1 MHVCVGY
8 DDNDN
13 DGENDWYVDDVD
25 YDRNIDMIMSIAH
38 TGHSHH
44 ACVWRAF
51 LQRMHVCHCKSQ
63 IRSSE
68 SRDQR
73 LGTTPEIHTA
83 ARRKFLRDSQ
93 AAFFRIRFPYECSST
108 KFDVSSIPP
117 FAAKRHCSPIES

>member
-1 MHVCVGY
+1 MIPPRRQNYPAVGILDFEGNFCPVEGDVIMHVCAGY

-63 IRSSE
+63 IR
-68 SRDQR
+68 
-73 LGTTPEIHTA
+73 
-83 ARRKFLRDSQ
+83 
-93 AAFFRIRFPYECSST
+93 RIPSKVGDNT
-108 KFDVSSIPP
+108 
-117 FAAKRHCSPIES
+117 